1 MAKERKRS
9 DIAAIL
15 DFAGSRKWLT
25 YLGMLLSAVSQL
37 LSFGP
42 YVCIWFVA
50 RDLIAVAPNWAAA
63 GDIARY
69 GWWAVG
75 FALASIVLYFA
86 GLMCTHMAAFRTASN
101 MRKQTT
107 EHLMKLPLG
116 YFDTHASGE
125 LRRVVDGCASST
137 ETLLAHMLP
146 DVAGS
151 VAMVLGMLV
160 LLAVFD
166 WRLGVACLIAVI
178 VSIAAMMVGPSWK
191 EVSVTSRPSSAK

>member
-69 GWWAVG
+69 GWWAYG
-75 FALASIVLYFA
+75 GIPHCFQYAKADHRASDE
-86 GLMCTHMAAFRTASN
+86 AAAW
-101 MRKQTT
+101 
-107 EHLMKLPLG
+107 
-116 YFDTHASGE
+116 
-125 LRRVVDGCASST
+125 
-137 ETLLAHMLP
+137 LL
-146 DVAGS
+146 
-151 VAMVLGMLV
+151 
-160 LLAVFD
+160 
-166 WRLGVACLIAVI
+166 
-178 VSIAAMMVGPSWK
+178 
-191 EVSVTSRPSSAK
+191 